1 MGFVAVA
8 VLGLTA
14 NLLLQGGNTAVRTR
28 VERIAPD
35 ASLLAPA
42 AIAAVPLRTRTDTD
56 PVPQDVKPVA
66 AEPTETPV
74 KRRPARVTRAAP
86 SPEALVATLA
96 EFDRRILAAL
106 PGAESAT
113 DSQAGRTPLETI
125 PATDDEVR
133 NALDAATARFTR
145 DAAAVGAPAETLRQ
159 LHNQLRSH
167 QSAGLALQASAV
179 RRSAQMEEY
188 RRSLDALETQLRQ
201 PLDRSLKLFG
211 RTFARE
217 SVIAINQGFD
227 AIRQAALD
235 IGVAPPL
242 PPAAADRLAAAEA
255 VFGRLLV
262 EHDASLARSQGP
274 QWTAGVRAR
283 FDALAAARDALLQ
296 TDAAHAAT
304 LAHFSGDAPAITD
317 SIRALARR
325 LAKQQADAAL
335 SAARA
340 AALAEAQAGRAVE
353 ADAVAA
359 AAAAAAAEL
368 AASADAARLP
378 QPATAP
384 LVRTVTEKITT
395 ESVSSVSLLW
405 VTGGVLGLLLLTTI
419 VTVRGVTGPVRR
431 LTEATRRLARGDRDV
446 RVPNGGARELD
457 ALGTAF
463 NEMARQL
470 DAARLALEGH
480 QQRLEAQ
487 VAERTRDLQHLAEN
501 DPLTLLPNRR
511 HLFTRLTTAI
521 GRAQANRGGVAVMF
535 LDVDNFKIIND
546 SLSHE
551 FGDQVLQ
558 QVSDRLRAVVGPA
571 GFCARL
577 GGDEFTVVHE
587 GAMSLAA
594 LGDLAARLVVAFE
607 PPLRVRDQELKVTI
621 SVGVSKYPEHAED
634 AEGLLRAADTA
645 LFRSK
650 ERGRNQFALF
660 NQEMLE
666 EAARKFTIE
675 QGLHGAIERD
685 ELRLVFQ
692 PEVSLDGNHAVAVE
706 ALLRWQRADGRLV
719 PPGEF
724 LADRRTVAPDPGH
737 RRLGDAHGHRQGG
750 RMASRA
756 MARRARRGQ
765 RLAPPAAGRP
775 LRGPGRGPAAR
786 TRAARRLPRD
796 RAHRVGA
803 ADRPGDRAVAARAAR
818 PRGLDRAGRLRH
830 RLFLARLAGTVA
842 AQPREARSQ
851 PDLDDRLERAL
862 AVDRPCDHR
871 TVPRPRPRDHRRGRR
886 APDPVRAAGTRARR
900 DAAGL
905 PVRQADHRGG
915 MAAAV
920 AAGAGPAGVAAAV
933 DAADGAAA
941 GRAAPRRDHRAAACR
956 PRPPESAGRGGRPRA
971 FSPPASSEGREQSR
985 LESSRPPAAP
995 PGPAIRSM
1003 HRASS
1008 WRHFRARRRSARGR
1022 EPGARGTQK

>member
-1 MGFVAVA
+1 MPAPYVAPSSREDATLGTSPSTTADSSRVDPRVRLGVGTQLSMGFVAVA
-8 VLGLTA
+8 VLALTA

-35 ASLLAPA
+35 SSLLAPA
-42 AIAAVPLRTRTDTD
+42 ALPGATLRTRIDTD
-56 PVPQDVKPVA
+56 RPPPDVA
-66 AEPTETPV
+66 AATPETPASPA
-74 KRRPARVTRAAP
+74 KARPARVTRPAP

-106 PGAESAT
+106 PGAEVEVRSPA
-113 DSQAGRTPLETI
+113 SRTPLETI

-133 NALDAATARFTR
+133 EALDAATARFTR

-159 LHNQLRSH
+159 LRNLLRAH
-167 QSAGLALQASAV
+167 QSSGLALQASAA
-179 RRSAQMEEY
+179 RRDAQLQEY
-188 RRSLDALETQLRQ
+188 RRSLDALEDQLRQ

-235 IGVAPPL
+235 IGGAPPL
-242 PPAAADRLAAAEA
+242 PTAAADRLAEAEA

-262 EHDASLARSQGP
+262 EQDASLARSQGP
-274 QWTAGVRAR
+274 QWTSGVRAR
-283 FDALAAARDALLQ
+283 FDALAAARQALQQ

-304 LAHFSGDAPAITD
+304 LAHFSGDARRRSPTRSAPC
-317 SIRALARR
+317 RAASPGSRPTRR
-325 LAKQQADAAL
+325 
-335 SAARA
+335 AARHGPPRSPRRRR
-340 AALAEAQAGRAVE
+340 AGPSKPMPRRRRGRGRGG
-353 ADAVAA
+353 
-359 AAAAAAAEL
+359 L
-368 AASADAARLP
+368 AASADAALLTP
-378 QPATAP
+378 TAAAP

-395 ESVSSVSLLW
+395 ESVSSMSLLW

-431 LTEATRRLARGDRDV
+431 LTEATRRLARGERDV
-446 RVPNGGARELD
+446 RVPSGGARELD

-463 NEMARQL
+463 NDMARQL
-470 DAARLALEGH
+470 DTARLALEGH

-521 GRAQANRGGVAVMF
+521 GRAQANGGGVAVMF

-558 QVSDRLRAVVGPA
+558 QVSERLRAVVGPA

-587 GAMSLAA
+587 GAMSLTA
-594 LGDLAARLVVAFE
+594 LGDLAARLVLAFE

-660 NQEMLE
+660 NQQMLE

-685 ELRLVFQ
+685 ELRLVYQ
-692 PEVSLDGNHAVAVE
+692 PEVNLEGNRAVAVE
-706 ALLRWQRADGRLV
+706 ALLRWQLADGRLV

-724 LADRRTVAPDPGH
+724 LAIA
-737 RRLGDAHGHRQGG
+737 
-750 RMASRA
+750 
-756 MARRARRGQ
+756 
-765 RLAPPAAGRP
+765 
-775 LRGPGRGPAAR
+775 
-786 TRAARRLPRD
+786 
-796 RAHRVGA
+796 
-803 ADRPGDRAVAARAAR
+803 
-818 PRGLDRAGRLRH
+818 
-830 RLFLARLAGTVA
+830 
-842 AQPREARSQ
+842 
-851 PDLDDRLERAL
+851 
-862 AVDRPCDHR
+862 
-871 TVPRPRPRDHRRGRR
+871 
-886 APDPVRAAGTRARR
+886 
-900 DAAGL
+900 
-905 PVRQADHRGG
+905 
-915 MAAAV
+915 
-920 AAGAGPAGVAAAV
+920 
-933 DAADGAAA
+933 
-941 GRAAPRRDHRAAACR
+941 
-956 PRPPESAGRGGRPRA
+956 
-971 FSPPASSEGREQSR
+971 EQSR
-985 LESSRPPAAP
+985 LILDIGDWVMRTAIAKAAEWHRGPWPGVRVAVNVSPRQLLDGRFVGRVAGLLREHSLPPSCLEIELTESVLQTGPATVESLRELRELGVSIALDDFGTGYSSLASLEQLPLSRVKLDRSLISTIDSNERSLSIAHAIIELCRGLGLAITAEGIERPSQFALLARERDVTLQGYLFSRPIAEPEWLLLLPQVPGRLESLLLSMPPTAP
-995 PGPAIRSM
+995 LRVV
-1003 HRASS
+1003 
-1008 WRHFRARRRSARGR
+1008 ARRA
-1022 EPGARGTQK
+1022 GAVDERLQATTP